1 MGGDS
6 GIDED
11 RDVLVDLL
19 RRYPPFDALS
29 DDARASM
36 AHAADIRRF
45 GPGELILD
53 AFTAAVVEVFVV
65 MTGQVDLWDDADRLG
80 ETADERLGVGGVFG
94 FSAMLTERSLGPRV
108 AAAEPTTVAAIPASV
123 VEPAFASRQ
132 GARFLVN
139 QGVSLR
145 QRSGLPS
152 YSLVADLVDGE
163 PPVVAPGDTL
173 AEVAARMTERR
184 TSFAVVDL
192 GEQDRDNEDPGRGGP
207 AQGGR
212 YGLVTDALLRRRVL
226 VEGVPGSAPVS
237 EVVDRDVPTVCDADS
252 AAEALLLLLDR
263 DAEQLLVTDREGGLR
278 GVLTARQFA
287 VSPAS
292 VGVSVHEQIRRA
304 TTPEELHRRTRR
316 VPEVL
321 DDLLSGGLATTK
333 VVAVYSAILDTV
345 VRRAL
350 TMTFARHPELSLDA
364 FTWLALGSNGRRE
377 AMLSSDVDSAV
388 AFVDSVPQPQLAA
401 YRAVFVEVDEV
412 LAASG
417 LISDSHG
424 ATARRPA
431 FSRTNAEWRAS
442 ARGWLAAPEDNQ
454 GAMMTSLLVDG
465 RPIHGDPGL
474 PEAARVFGELREH
487 PGTMRLLL
495 QASLATRA
503 RSRSLRDVFARRDS
517 VDLKHDALLPIV
529 NIARW
534 AALSVGSTALATTER
549 LHAAAG
555 SVILPDEQARNL
567 ADIVDILQ
575 RLRLRYQL
583 IQYRRGERPSDVVP
597 RERMSPIDRSVL
609 TEAARE
615 IAAAQRRMDKVSAYL
630 PVREWVSPAPP

>member
-1 MGGDS
+1 MPRGGLV
-6 GIDED
+6 
-11 RDVLVDLL
+11 RDH
-19 RRYPPFDALS
+19 PPFDALS
-29 DDARASM
+29 DATRATMAR
-36 AHAADIRRF
+36 AADIRRF

-65 MTGQVDLWDDADRLG
+65 MAGQVDLWNDTDGLG
-80 ETADERLGVGGVFG
+80 EAADERLGVGGVFG

-108 AAAEPTTVAAIPASV
+108 VAVDAVTVAAIPAAV

-132 GARFLVN
+132 GARFLAHQGVN

-145 QRSGLPS
+145 QRTGLPS

-163 PPVVAPGDTL
+163 PPVVAATDTL
-173 AEVAARMTERR
+173 AAVAARMTERG
-184 TSFAVVDL
+184 TSFAAVDL
-192 GEQDRDNEDPGRGGP
+192 GERDGEV
-207 AQGGR
+207 R

-226 VEGVPGSAPVS
+226 VENVPGSAPARAI
-237 EVVDRDVPTVCDADS
+237 VDSAVPTVCLTDS

-263 DAEQLLVTDREGGLR
+263 NAEQLLVTDRQGRLR
-278 GVLTARQFA
+278 GVLTAQHFA

-304 TTPEELHRRTRR
+304 TTPDELHRRTRR
-316 VPEVL
+316 VPAML
-321 DDLLSGGLATTK
+321 GDLLSGGLATSK
-333 VVAVYSAILDTV
+333 VIAVYSAILDTV

-377 AMLSSDVDSAV
+377 AVLSSDVDSAV
-388 AFVDSVPQPQLAA
+388 AFVDALPETQLAD
-401 YRAVFVEVDEV
+401 YRAAFAEVDEV
-412 LAASG
+412 LAAAG

-431 FSRTNAEWRAS
+431 FSRRNTAWRDS

-474 PEAARVFGELREH
+474 PEATRVFGELRGH

-503 RSRSLRDVFARRDS
+503 RARSLRDVFARRDS
-517 VDLKHDALLPIV
+517 VDLKHDAMLPIV

-534 AALSVGSTALATTER
+534 AALSVGSTALPTTER
-549 LHAAAG
+549 LRAAAG
-555 SVILPDEQARNL
+555 SVMLPGEQAENL
-567 ADIVDILQ
+567 AQIVDILQ

-583 IQYRRGERPSDVVP
+583 IQYQRGEPPSDVVT

-609 TEAARE
+609 TEASRE
-615 IAAAQRRMDKVSAYL
+615 IAAVQRRMDKVSAYL
-630 PVREWVSPAPP
+630 PVGEWVSPAPS

>member
-1 MGGDS
+1 VGSDDPSSGTQPGD
-6 GIDED
+6 GMEA
-11 RDVLVDLL
+11 LVGLL
-19 RRYPPFDALS
+19 RRHPPFDALP
-29 DDARASM
+29 DEARVAM

-65 MTGQVDLWDDADRLG
+65 MAGQVDLWDDADRLG
-80 ETADERLGVGGVFG
+80 EAADERLGVGGVFG

-108 AAAEPTTVAAIPASV
+108 VAVGAATVAAIPASV

-139 QGVSLR
+139 QRVNQGVSLR
-145 QRSGLPS
+145 QPSGLPS
-152 YSLVADLVDGE
+152 YSLVADLVDGDV
-163 PPVVAPGDTL
+163 PLVAASDTL
-173 AEVAARMTERR
+173 AEVAACMTERG
-184 TSFAVVDL
+184 TSFAAVDL
-192 GEQDRDNEDPGRGGP
+192 GEGSPGER
-207 AQGGR
+207 R

-226 VEGVPGSAPVS
+226 VDNVPGSAPAR
-237 EVVDRDVPTVCDADS
+237 EVVDTAVPTVSLTDS
-252 AAEALLLLLDR
+252 AAEALLLMLDR
-263 DAEQLLVTDREGGLR
+263 NAEQLLVTDREGRLR
-278 GVLTARQFA
+278 GVLTPRHFA

-304 TTPEELHRRTRR
+304 TTPDELRRRTRR

-321 DDLLSGGLATTK
+321 NDLLSGGLATTK

-388 AFVDSVPQPQLAA
+388 AFVDSVPEAQLPD
-401 YRAVFVEVDEV
+401 YRAAFAEVDEV

-417 LISDSHG
+417 LTSDSHG

-431 FSRTNAEWRAS
+431 FSRTNAAWRSS
-442 ARGWLAAPEDNQ
+442 AREWLAAPEDNQ

-474 PEAARVFGELREH
+474 PEVTRVFGELRGH

-534 AALSVGSTALATTER
+534 AALSVGSTALSTTER
-549 LHAAAG
+549 LRAAAG
-555 SVILPDEQARNL
+555 SVMLPAEQAQNL
-567 ADIVDILQ
+567 AEIVDILQ

-583 IQYRRGERPSDVVP
+583 IQYRRGEPPADIVT

-615 IAAAQRRMDKVSAYL
+615 IAAVQRRMDKVSAYL
-630 PVREWVSPAPP
+630 PVKEWVSPAPS